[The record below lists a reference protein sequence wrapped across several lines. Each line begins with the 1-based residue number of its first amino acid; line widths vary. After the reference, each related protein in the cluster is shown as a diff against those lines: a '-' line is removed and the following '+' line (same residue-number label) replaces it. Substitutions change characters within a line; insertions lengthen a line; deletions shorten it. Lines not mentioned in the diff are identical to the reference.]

1 MAFDF
6 TAAIRP
12 VMEDMVVTC
21 EDLRHVDM
29 ARVGVAFAQAR
40 NRRLDGV
47 YATIHP
53 LRFAEGSRTIQRRGH
68 MFEMPQVVVNGQE
81 LLYIIT
87 YSLPRFLNLPF
98 EKKLSTIVHELFHIS
113 PKFDGDIRRLGGGK
127 PYHAGSKRRFDAAMS
142 RMAEGYLQATRRP
155 ELHGFLRQ
163 SFPEIAEAHGRI
175 IGFRFR
181 AIGPKRIG

>member
-1 MAFDF
+1 MSFDF

-12 VMEDMVVTC
+12 LMEDIVATC
-21 EDLRHVDM
+21 EDLSHVDM

-53 LRFAEGSRTIQRRGH
+53 LRFAGGGRTVQRRGH
-68 MFEMPQVVVNGQE
+68 VLEMPQVVVNGQD

-87 YSLPRFLNLPF
+87 YCLPRFLDLPF
-98 EKKLSTIVHELFHIS
+98 EKKLSTVVHELFHIS
-113 PKFDGDIRRLGGGK
+113 PRFDGDVRRLGGGK
-127 PYHAGSKRRFDAAMS
+127 PYHAGSKRQFDAAMS
-142 RMAEGYLQATRRP
+142 RMAEAYLRATRRP

-163 SFPEIAEAHGRI
+163 TFREIAEAHGRI
-175 IGFRFR
+175 VGFRFR
-181 AIGPKRIG
+181 AIRPKRIG